1 MSREEY
7 LPFAR
12 PDFDG
17 DEYREIRE
25 ALEAGW
31 VTSGPKTGHRG
42 VKRSIPL
49 GDGNPR
55 KNSV

>member
-17 DEYREIRE
+17 DEYREIQE

-31 VTSGPKTGHRG
+31 ITSGATDSHRITPKRAT
-42 VKRSIPL
+42 
-49 GDGNPR
+49 D
-55 KNSV
+55 